1 MRNCLW
7 AVALSL
13 LVNNVGLGVDWKK
26 VEADYKATKDR
37 LEKQGPPACY
47 LTQTGGKALAFDSR
61 PEFGIGVHVFDQK
74 VADNLKRANIRLV
87 RQTMYWYAVE
97 KTTEPGRYD
106 DAALKAWDRLIEL
119 YQKNGLIPEVVVHG
133 NAPGCSFAN
142 RIDSY
147 KRFARFMAFV
157 AKRYPYVRYWELWN
171 EMDVGFT
178 DLFGA
183 DVKPE
188 VPLRERGKYYA
199 EMLKLAYPAIKQANP
214 CAVVLTGG
222 LTDWGEFPK
231 GIYAGGGRDYFDVM
245 NLHTYGIP
253 LPWSFVQRGAALR
266 AVMNEN
272 GDAKKPLWN
281 TEFGLDAGSIVAAWG
296 MPKPAPDV
304 GAAFDKYQKDM
315 ISACLEFNRKA
326 GLYQKCLAY
335 QYAAGNEGMTDEIK
349 KAKPKF
355 PPGMELDDYG
365 FGFVRRDGVTLRP
378 IFQYLIDAKVNDA
391 ASLAKPVAAKV
402 TLAGKAVEVKL
413 RGDYPSEVAVPGGKD
428 RRKIS
433 RDHRR

>member
-1 MRNCLW
+1 MCR
-7 AVALSL
+7 
-13 LVNNVGLGVDWKK
+13 LGKGRGRLQSDQ
-26 VEADYKATKDR
+26 AT
-37 LEKQGPPACY
+37 
-47 LTQTGGKALAFDSR
+47 TGKAGAAALLPDSNARQSAVFNVR

-74 VADNLKRANIRLV
+74 VADNLKRANIRFV

-97 KTTEPGRYD
+97 KTTEPGSYD
-106 DAALKAWDRLIEL
+106 AAALKAWDRLVEL

-133 NAPGCSFAN
+133 NAPGCCFAT

-147 KRFARFMAFV
+147 QRFARFMAFV

-171 EMDVGFT
+171 EMDVAFT

-183 DVKPE
+183 GVKPE
-188 VPLRERGKYYA
+188 VPLRERGKFYT

-214 CAVVLTGG
+214 KAVVLTGG
-222 LTDWGEFPK
+222 LTDWGEFPR
-231 GIYAGGGRDYFDVM
+231 GIYEAGGRDYFDVM
-245 NLHTYGIP
+245 NIHTYGIP
-253 LPWSFVQRGAALR
+253 LPWSFVQRGAAVR
-266 AVMNEN
+266 AIMNRS
-272 GDAKKPLWN
+272 GDATKPLWN

-296 MPKPAPDV
+296 MPKTADDV

-315 ISACLEFNRKA
+315 ISDCLEFNRKA

-335 QYAAGNEGMTDEIK
+335 QYAAGNEGMADRTK

-365 FGFVRRDGVTLRP
+365 FGFVRRDGVTPKP

-391 ASLAKPVAAKV
+391 ARLAKPVTTEVK
-402 TLAGKAVEVKL
+402 LAGKAVTMKL
-413 RGDYPSEVAVPGGKD
+413 NSDYPTEVAVPAGKE
-428 RRKIS
+428 RGKEGKNFGS
-433 RDHRR
+433 SEK